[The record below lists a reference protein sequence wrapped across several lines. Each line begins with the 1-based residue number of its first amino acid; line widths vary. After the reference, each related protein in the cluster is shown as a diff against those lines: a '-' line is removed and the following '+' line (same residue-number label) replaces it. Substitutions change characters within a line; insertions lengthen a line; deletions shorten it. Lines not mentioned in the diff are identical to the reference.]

1 MRLYLIAGEASGDLH
16 GANLLKALFAQ
27 APNLS
32 CRVWGGDLMQNTGA
46 TLVKHYRELAFMGFV
61 EVAKNLRTILKNIAF
76 CKRDILDFQP
86 DALVLIDYPGF
97 NLRIARWA
105 KEQGIPVV
113 YYISPQLWAWH
124 ASRAKAISRDVDRLL
139 VILPFEQEFFKKY
152 GIEAEFV
159 GHPLLDEMVAGYWLT
174 GGLVTGD
181 TSAKT
186 NPPITNNQSTNQP
199 ISNNQSTNQPISNQ
213 VALLPGSRKQEV
225 SRILPRMLEASKAF
239 PEYQFVVA
247 GAASLPVEYYQGFL
261 ADYPNVRLE
270 RGQTYEVLRRSKA
283 ALVKS
288 GTSTLETALLNV
300 PQVVCYAG
308 NWLSYQIAKRLVNV
322 QYISLVNLI
331 MDKPLVRELIQDEL
345 NTANIRAALAEI
357 LTPEKSAELK
367 AGYAELRQRLGGGGA
382 SERAAKAIIQ
392 VASLK

>member
-32 CRVWGGDLMQNTGA
+32 CRAWGGDLMQKTGA

-61 EVAKNLRTILKNIAF
+61 EVVKNLRTILKNIAF

-124 ASRAKAISRDVDRLL
+124 ASRAKAISRDVDKLL

-152 GIEAEFV
+152 GIEADFV
-159 GHPLLDEMVAGYWLT
+159 GHPLLDEMGVGDWLT
-174 GGLVTGD
+174 GGLVTGGLVTERQITGD
-181 TSAKT
+181 TSAE
-186 NPPITNNQSTNQP
+186 SNQP
-199 ISNNQSTNQPISNQ
+199 ITNQ

-225 SRILPRMLEASKAF
+225 SRILPRMLEASKGF
-239 PEYQFVVA
+239 PEHQFVVA
-247 GAASLPVEYYQGFL
+247 GATSLPAAYYQNFL

-270 RGQTYEVLRRSKA
+270 QGQTYAVLRRSKA

-288 GTSTLETALLNV
+288 GTSTLETALLDV

-308 NWLSYQIAKRLVNV
+308 NWLSYQIAKRLINV

-392 VASLK
+392 VAGKK